1 MSDEED
7 DARMAGSDEEDE
19 EESDEDSMDEGG
31 ASDRDLA
38 AVMALEQSLQ
48 SHPTDYGLH
57 AQYVALLRRCKLR
70 GRLREACEAQAALF
84 PLTEQQWRDWID
96 DEIAA
101 AERCAAN
108 ARVVPYRTMQELATA
123 LAVPCKRIPNPG
135 RCRRGRS
142 AEDVDRVEALYERAV
157 RDYLSVPL
165 WASFIE
171 ARAPLLHAAARAVL
185 MLRRSR
191 RRSSCA
197 PPTPTPTS
205 CAACASAR

>member
-7 DARMAGSDEEDE
+7 DARMAGSEEEDE
-19 EESDEDSMDEGG
+19 EESDEDSMGEGG

-101 AERCAAN
+101 AERCF
-108 ARVVPYRTMQELATA
+108 ATA
-123 LAVPCKRIPNPG
+123 RMLLLSAAQGPAIAVAVPRKRIPNPG
-135 RCRRGRS
+135 RCHRGCS
-142 AEDVDRVEALYERAV
+142 AEDVDRVEALYERSV

-171 ARAPLLHAAARAVL
+171 ARAPLQAVT
-185 MLRRSR
+185 
-191 RRSSCA
+191 CA
-197 PPTPTPTS
+197 M
-205 CAACASAR
+205 R